1 MADRISYVGLDVHK
15 ESIVVAVASSGLRG
29 EVREYGRIA
38 NTTTALDRLL
48 RKFGG
53 DGVTLR
59 FCYEAGPCGY
69 GIQRRLSAQGHECI
83 VVAPSLI
90 PKRAGDRVKTDR
102 RDAASLAKLH
112 RAGELTAV
120 WVPDTAHEA
129 MRDLVRARLDA
140 VHAVRRARQQLS
152 GFLLR
157 QGCHYG
163 RPAWIKLHRR
173 WLAGLKFAQAVHHL
187 VLEDYI
193 AAVEAA
199 AARRDRLTAQIEAML
214 PGWALAPVVAALQ
227 TMRGMA
233 LVNAATLIAELGD
246 LSRFGN
252 PRQLMAYL
260 GLVPSE
266 HSSGASVRRGGIT
279 KAGNSAARRLLIE
292 ASWSYRFPARL
303 SRELL
308 LRQENQPKTIRD
320 IAWKGQVRLCAR
332 YRKLARTG
340 KPANVV
346 TSAVAREL
354 AGFVWAIARQ
364 VAVTQADR
372 GNRVSASR
380 RRHRTIEHALYGQ
393 GWRHGRGQENPR
405 IHYLPDRDPMQVSRL
420 RQLRDASTVMRFRP
434 AHQSLINRRF
444 NDRASCLARK
454 SPKLALCRKPRIHAP
469 AT

>member
-1 MADRISYVGLDVHK
+1 MQVTRVAPGRPVPSLMHRRRVMADRITYVGLDVHK
-15 ESIVVAVASSGLRG
+15 ESIVVAVASGGLRG

-38 NTTTALDRLL
+38 NTATALDRLL
-48 RKFGG
+48 RKLGV
-53 DGVTLR
+53 DGMTLR

-69 GIQRRLSAQGHECI
+69 GIQRRLSAQGQECV

-120 WVPDTAHEA
+120 WVPDARHEA
-129 MRDLVRARLDA
+129 MRDLVRARFDA
-140 VHAVRRARQQLS
+140 VHSLRRARQQLG

-163 RPAWIKLHRR
+163 RPAWTKLHRR
-173 WLAGLKFAQAVHHL
+173 WLAGLKFDQAVHHL

-193 AAVEAA
+193 TAVEAA

-214 PGWALAPVVAALQ
+214 PDWNLAAVVAALQ

-246 LSRFGN
+246 LSRFAD

-266 HSSGASVRRGGIT
+266 HSSGASVKRGGIT
-279 KAGNSAARRLLIE
+279 KAGNGTARRLLIE
-292 ASWSYRFPARL
+292 AAWSYRRL

-308 LRQENQPKTIRD
+308 LRQENQPRPIRD
-320 IAWKGQVRLCAR
+320 IAWNGQARLCAR
-332 YRKLARTG
+332 YRRLARAG

-346 TSAVAREL
+346 TTAIAREL
-354 AGFVWAIARQ
+354 SGFVWAIARQ
-364 VAVTQADR
+364 VT
-372 GNRVSASR
+372 
-380 RRHRTIEHALYGQ
+380 
-393 GWRHGRGQENPR
+393 
-405 IHYLPDRDPMQVSRL
+405 
-420 RQLRDASTVMRFRP
+420 
-434 AHQSLINRRF
+434 
-444 NDRASCLARK
+444 
-454 SPKLALCRKPRIHAP
+454 
-469 AT
+469 ATAG

>member
-1 MADRISYVGLDVHK
+1 MVDCITYIGLDVHK
-15 ESIVVAVASSGLRG
+15 ESIVVAVAEGGLRG

-38 NTTTALDRLL
+38 NTAAALEHLL
-48 RKFGG
+48 RKLGG
-53 DGVTLR
+53 DGVPLR

-69 GIQRRLSAQGHECI
+69 GIHRRLLGLGHECV

-120 WVPDTAHEA
+120 WVPDAAHEA

-140 VHAVRRARQQLS
+140 VHALRRARQQLS

-163 RPAWIKLHRR
+163 RSAWTKLHRR
-173 WLAGLKFAQAVHHL
+173 WLAGLSFEQAVHHI

-193 AAVEAA
+193 AAVESAE
-199 AARRDRLTAQIEAML
+199 ARRDRLTTQIEAML
-214 PGWALAPVVAALQ
+214 PDWTLAPVVAALQ

-246 LSRFGN
+246 LSRFAD

-266 HSSGASVRRGGIT
+266 HSSGASVKRGSIT
-279 KAGNSAARRLLIE
+279 KAGNGAARRLLIE
-292 ASWSYRFPARL
+292 AAWSYRFPARL
-303 SRELL
+303 SRELR
-308 LRQENQPKTIRD
+308 LRQENQPKPIRD

-332 YRKLARTG
+332 YRRLARTG
-340 KPANVV
+340 KPANIV
-346 TSAVAREL
+346 TTAIAREL
-354 AGFVWAIARQ
+354 TGFIWAIARC
-364 VAVTQADR
+364 V
-372 GNRVSASR
+372 
-380 RRHRTIEHALYGQ
+380 
-393 GWRHGRGQENPR
+393 P
-405 IHYLPDRDPMQVSRL
+405 
-420 RQLRDASTVMRFRP
+420 P
-434 AHQSLINRRF
+434 A
-444 NDRASCLARK
+444 AG
-454 SPKLALCRKPRIHAP
+454 
-469 AT
+469 

>member
-1 MADRISYVGLDVHK
+1 MVDRITYVGLDVHK
-15 ESIVVAVASSGLRG
+15 ESIVVAVAFGGLRG

-38 NTTTALDRLL
+38 NTSTALDRLL
-48 RKFGG
+48 RKLGG
-53 DGVTLR
+53 DGMALR

-69 GIQRRLSAQGHECI
+69 GIQRHVSAQGHECV

-90 PKRAGDRVKTDR
+90 PRRAGDRVKTDR

-112 RAGELTAV
+112 RAGELTAA
-120 WVPDTAHEA
+120 DARHEA

-140 VHAVRRARQQLS
+140 VHSLRRARQQLS

-163 RPAWIKLHRR
+163 RPAWTKLHRR
-173 WLAGLKFAQAVHHL
+173 WLAGLKFEQPVHHI

-193 AAVEAA
+193 GAVEAA
-199 AARRDRLTAQIEAML
+199 ETRRDRLTAQIEAML
-214 PGWALAPVVAALQ
+214 PDWTLAPVVAALQ

-246 LSRFGN
+246 LTRFTN

-266 HSSGASVRRGGIT
+266 HSSGASVKRGGIT
-279 KAGNSAARRLLIE
+279 KAGNGAARRLLIE
-292 ASWSYRFPARL
+292 AAWSYRFPARI

-308 LRQENQPKTIRD
+308 LRQENQPKPIRD

-332 YRKLARTG
+332 YRRLARTG

-346 TSAVAREL
+346 TAAIAREL
-354 AGFVWAIARQ
+354 AGFIWAIARQ
-364 VAVTQADR
+364 VT
-372 GNRVSASR
+372 VSP
-380 RRHRTIEHALYGQ
+380 G
-393 GWRHGRGQENPR
+393 
-405 IHYLPDRDPMQVSRL
+405 
-420 RQLRDASTVMRFRP
+420 
-434 AHQSLINRRF
+434 
-444 NDRASCLARK
+444 
-454 SPKLALCRKPRIHAP
+454 
-469 AT
+469 